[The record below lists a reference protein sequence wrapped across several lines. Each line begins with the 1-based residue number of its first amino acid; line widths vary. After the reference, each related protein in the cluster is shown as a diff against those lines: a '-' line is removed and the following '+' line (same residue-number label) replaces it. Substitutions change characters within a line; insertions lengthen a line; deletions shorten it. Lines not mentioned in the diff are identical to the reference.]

1 MRIRI
6 ATRRSPLAMWQAEHV
21 AKHLAALA
29 PEADIA
35 FVKIVTKGD
44 KILDAPLAK
53 IGGKGLF
60 TKEIEEAL
68 LDRRADLAVHSMKD
82 VPTELPEGLCL
93 RAYLPREDAR
103 DVVITRDGCGL
114 RDLPAGARVG
124 TSSLRRT
131 AQLKARFPQLVFVP
145 LRGNVGTRIA
155 KLTRGEVDAVVL
167 AAAGVRRLGME
178 DRVSEWLGPEIVL
191 PAVGQGIIGVET
203 RTEDG
208 EIERLVARLS
218 DPDATDCVRAE
229 RAFLR
234 RLGGGCQAP
243 IAAHA
248 RVKGDTLT
256 LEGMVAEL
264 DGSRVIRKHITGART
279 EAEALGAR
287 LAEAVLDAGARAIL
301 ARIYGEAPA

>member
-21 AKHLAALA
+21 AGRLAALA
-29 PEADIA
+29 PEAEIE
-35 FVKIVTKGD
+35 FVKVVTKGD
-44 KILDAPLAK
+44 RILDAPLAK

-103 DVVITRDGCGL
+103 DVVIAREGAGLAGLPRD
-114 RDLPAGARVG
+114 ARIG

-131 AQLKARFPQLVFVP
+131 AQLAARFPGFRFVP

-155 KLTRGEVDAVVL
+155 RLERGEVDAVVL

-178 DRVSEWLGPEIVL
+178 DRVSEWLGPDVVL
-191 PAVGQGIIGVET
+191 PAVGQGVIGVET
-203 RTEDG
+203 RAGDG
-208 EIERLVARLS
+208 AIERLVARLA
-218 DPDATDCVRAE
+218 DADATDCVRAE

-248 RVKGDTLT
+248 RVDGDALAI
-256 LEGMVAEL
+256 EGMVAEL
-264 DGSRVIRKHITGART
+264 DGSRVIRKGVEGPRA
-279 EAEALGAR
+279 EAEALGTR
-287 LAEAVLDAGARAIL
+287 LAEAVLDAGGGAIL
-301 ARIYGEAPA
+301 ERLYGGAPA